1 MSIIMDEKFED
12 DTERE
17 RQWLKKEFG
26 ENNEFFIALQ
36 GKLKKK
42 DNFLDDWEKKKSN
55 FVKYNHLFYR
65 I

>member
-1 MSIIMDEKFED
+1 MDEEFED

-36 GKLKKK
+36 GKLVSFSQDVLRAKGIQKG
-42 DNFLDDWEKKKSN
+42 S
-55 FVKYNHLFYR
+55 
-65 I
+65 